1 MVNGSRAS
9 CEQSRRNNA
18 VDDNRASSRGKNV
31 WLDSGYNQTDIEFVL
46 KEKRVK
52 SEESNG
58 VVEDKLFAGRKLLIC
73 EEINQKMAKR
83 VSAQLLA
90 LAEDSDDDIVLFI
103 NSQGGHVEAGDTIHD
118 IIRFIQPRVRVVGT
132 GYVASAGTHI
142 FLAAE
147 KEDRFCLPNTRFLI
161 HQPSGGVGGQASD
174 IAIQAEQI
182 IRMRERLA
190 KIIADETGQPI
201 ERVRDDI
208 ERDNWMTTDQAIE
221 YGIVNKVIHSSSEI

>member
-1 MVNGSRAS
+1 MKP
-9 CEQSRRNNA
+9 EQHIDPVGER
-18 VDDNRASSRGKNV
+18 
-31 WLDSGYNQTDIEFVL
+31 
-46 KEKRVK
+46 
-52 SEESNG
+52 
-58 VVEDKLFAGRKLLIC
+58 LFSGRKVLIC
-73 EEINQKMAKR
+73 EEINQTMAKK

-90 LAEDSDDDIVLFI
+90 LAEESSDDIILFI

-118 IIRFIQPRVRVVGT
+118 IIQFIAPRVKVIGT

-142 FLAAE
+142 FLAAD
-147 KEDRFCLPNTRFLI
+147 KQDRYCLPNTRFLI

-190 KIIADETGQPI
+190 RIIAEKTGQPI
-201 ERVRDDI
+201 ERVRGDI

-221 YGIVNKVIHSSSEI
+221 YGIVSKVVHTSNEIA